1 MDASGAVLNG
11 IGQAVQRKED
21 VRFLTGKGSY
31 GDDLALPNLAHAV
44 VVRSPHAH
52 ARIKSIGK
60 DAAEKAPG
68 VLAVLTGAE
77 FIADGLKPI
86 PHNPG
91 VVGPPDVVV
100 RLRMKAPI
108 ATADYPMPSDKVRFV
123 GEAVVLVV
131 AATIEQAKDAAELV
145 EVQYEEL
152 PAVTLVRDAMK
163 PGAPQL
169 WDVAPGNLCVDIEV
183 GDEQAAD
190 AAFKRA
196 AHVVRLETWIQ
207 RVTGVTMETRTATGD
222 YDAASGQY
230 TLYAGT
236 GSGVA
241 AERVQLAHIL
251 GVPAEKVRCA
261 CKDMGG
267 NFGTRNFF
275 FPEYALLPWAARR
288 IGRPVRWTCERREA
302 FLSDYQGRDLTVEA
316 ELALDKDG
324 NFLGLRGSNVSNLGA
339 HAAAF
344 VSLRKGLG
352 LMSSVYRIPAGYFRG
367 RGVVT
372 NTVSTTPYRSAGRP
386 EAIYVMERLVD
397 LAARQCGFDPVEL
410 RRRNMIPPEAQPFAN
425 PLGLTYDNGRYR
437 EAMETVLNL
446 ADHAGFPGRRDEA
459 RRRGK
464 HRGIGVS
471 NYIEITSGNPR
482 ERTEITIRPEGKVE
496 LVMGTMNSGQGHETS
511 FAQLVTEW
519 LGVPFESIGYV
530 AHDTARVVGGGG
542 SHSGRSMKMA
552 TIVVGK
558 ATDEIID
565 KGRKIAAHL
574 LEAGIEDI
582 EFERGNFR
590 VAGTDRELGIFAVAA
605 AAATRKGSAAGT
617 ARAARRDLRSDH
629 PARELPLRHA
639 DLRGRGRSRHRH
651 GRSRALCRDRR
662 CGARGQSAHPPRP
675 DAWRHRPRRRSGD
688 VGERALRPQ
697 ERTDAG
703 RDLHGLHHAAG
714 GRAPL
719 LRDRTERGA
728 RAVEPPGR
736 ALRRRRRHHA
746 RARGR
751 DQRHRRR
758 ARRVRRH
765 PCRDAGDARTRLARH
780 PSGAQAG
787 GGLGRRRPVS
797 RPASPSVPI
806 KSHRRVAFSSYAIDR
821 AVVFSNSEGGC
832 TVTRSP
838 SRSFQS
844 LGAPDVPQIGFVS
857 RNRLRPPP
865 RSACP
870 SKSMQPHRSVAIF
883 PLCH

>member
-1 MDASGAVLNG
+1 MDASGAVPNG

-21 VRFLTGKGSY
+21 VRFLTGTGSY
-31 GDDLALPNLAHAV
+31 GDDLTLPNLAHAV
-44 VVRSPHAH
+44 LVRSPHAH

-60 DAAEKAPG
+60 SAAEKAPG
-68 VLAVLTGAE
+68 VLAVLTGAD

-108 ATADYPMPSDKVRFV
+108 ATADYPMPSDKARFV
-123 GEAVVLVV
+123 GEAVAMVV

-145 EVQYEEL
+145 DVQYEEL
-152 PAVTLVRDAMK
+152 PAVTQVRDAMK
-163 PGAPQL
+163 PGAPLL
-169 WDVAPGNLCVDIEV
+169 WDAAPGNLCVDVEV

-196 AHVVRLETWIQ
+196 AHVVRLDTWIQ
-207 RVTGVTMETRTATGD
+207 RVTGVTMETRTATAE
-222 YDAASGQY
+222 YDAASGHY

-241 AERVQLAHIL
+241 TERVQLAHIL
-251 GVPAEKVRCA
+251 DVPVEKVRCA

-275 FPEYALLPWAARR
+275 FPEYALIAWAARR
-288 IGRPVRWTCERREA
+288 IGRPVKWTCERREA

-324 NFLGLRGSNVSNLGA
+324 NFLAIRGSNVSNLGA

-437 EAMETVLNL
+437 EAMETVLKL
-446 ADHAGFPGRRDEA
+446 ADYDGFPARRDEA

-464 HRGIGVS
+464 RRGIGVS

-482 ERTEITIRPEGKVE
+482 ERTEITIQPDGKVE
-496 LVMGTMNSGQGHETS
+496 LLMGTMNSGQGHETS

-530 AHDTARVVGGGG
+530 AHDTARIVGGGG

-558 ATDEIID
+558 ATDEIIA

-574 LEAGIEDI
+574 LEAGVEDI
-582 EFERGNFR
+582 EFARGNFR

-605 AAATRKGSAAGT
+605 AAATRKDLPPELQGPLGAISDETIPLASFPYGTQICEVEVDPDTGNVDLVRFAAIDDVG
-617 ARAARRDLRSDH
+617 RAVNPLILHGQTHGGIAQGVGQAMWENAHYDPKTGQMLAATFMDYAMPRADVM
-629 PARELPLRHA
+629 PALTTELSEVPAPSNRL
-639 DLRGRGRSRHRH
+639 GV
-651 GRSRALCRDRR
+651 
-662 CGARGQSAHPPRP
+662 
-675 DAWRHRPRRRSGD
+675 RSG
-688 VGERALRPQ
+688 GEGGTTPALAVVINAIANALAEFGVDHVEMPATPERVWRAIQ
-697 ERTDAG
+697 AG
-703 RDLHGLHHAAG
+703 RKQAA
-714 GRAPL
+714 
-719 LRDRTERGA
+719 D
-728 RAVEPPGR
+728 
-736 ALRRRRRHHA
+736 
-746 RARGR
+746 
-751 DQRHRRR
+751 
-758 ARRVRRH
+758 
-765 PCRDAGDARTRLARH
+765 
-780 PSGAQAG
+780 
-787 GGLGRRRPVS
+787 
-797 RPASPSVPI
+797 
-806 KSHRRVAFSSYAIDR
+806 
-821 AVVFSNSEGGC
+821 
-832 TVTRSP
+832 
-838 SRSFQS
+838 
-844 LGAPDVPQIGFVS
+844 
-857 RNRLRPPP
+857 
-865 RSACP
+865 
-870 SKSMQPHRSVAIF
+870 
-883 PLCH
+883 